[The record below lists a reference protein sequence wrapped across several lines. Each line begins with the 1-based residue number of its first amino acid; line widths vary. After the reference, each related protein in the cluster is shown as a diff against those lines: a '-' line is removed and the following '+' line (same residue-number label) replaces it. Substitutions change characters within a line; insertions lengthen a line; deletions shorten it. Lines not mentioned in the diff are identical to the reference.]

1 MLLRARPARWRSR
14 SPSAA
19 GPEHAC
25 KRQEEYRKLIAH
37 GTAIKSAK
45 YVMEKDYAA
54 ASAERSRWEQEL
66 AQTEVAAAAESER
79 ESLSLLSCRA
89 FMIEMSVLWLIIG
102 YVPPFLPL
110 SRSPP
115 CCSNRS

>member
-79 ESLSLLSCRA
+79 ESLSCRA